1 MATIFPDIEAIL
13 VEYFSEALEARLE
26 TFTDD
31 VFVSTK
37 KAQLNDSEPTKQ
49 LIITA
54 AYGRELD
61 IIRKEATITL
71 DVYADS
77 YEDATDLANMVAAL
91 SKNCTG
97 QYIKY
102 SEVSLGPVRNIEES
116 TSELRSITL
125 DLIVKGE
132 VL

>member
-13 VEYFSEALEARLE
+13 VTYFSQALEARSE
-26 TFTDD
+26 AFTDD

-37 KAQLNDSEPTKQ
+37 KAQLNGSEPQTQ
-49 LIITA
+49 LIITGS
-54 AYGRELD
+54 YGRELD

-71 DVYADS
+71 DVYAES
-77 YEDATDLANMVAAL
+77 YEDASDLSNMVAAL

-97 QYIKY
+97 KYIKFA
-102 SEVSLGPVRNIEES
+102 EVVLGPVRTAEQS
-116 TSELRSITL
+116 TSELRSISL